1 MLQHVTPTLVSIQA
15 ITKVFFIY
23 DSDDFIFTT
32 VDTSINRELAN
43 DKPAF

>member
-1 MLQHVTPTLVSIQA
+1 MLQHVTPNLVS

-23 DSDDFIFTT
+23 DSDDFIFIT

>member
-1 MLQHVTPTLVSIQA
+1 MNIIISDS
-15 ITKVFFIY
+15 FI
-23 DSDDFIFTT
+23 STI